1 MHLKKGVVGQFA
13 VVSVWELKYGLKAM
27 SSRFN
32 WSHWGVYAKMFLS
45 DARQPEVDVLHSR
58 TVAFAKFSGN
68 WSLLESTHLPIQI
81 W

>member
-32 WSHWGVYAKMFLS
+32 WSHWGVTAKMFLS
-45 DARQPEVDVLHSR
+45 DARQPEVDVLYSR

-68 WSLLESTHLPIQI
+68 WSLLESTHLAIQI

>member
-32 WSHWGVYAKMFLS
+32 WSHWGVFERRTSTGSRRFAFS
-45 DARQPEVDVLHSR
+45 DSSFCEI
-58 TVAFAKFSGN
+58 SGN
-68 WSLLESTHLPIQI
+68 WSLLESTHLAIQI